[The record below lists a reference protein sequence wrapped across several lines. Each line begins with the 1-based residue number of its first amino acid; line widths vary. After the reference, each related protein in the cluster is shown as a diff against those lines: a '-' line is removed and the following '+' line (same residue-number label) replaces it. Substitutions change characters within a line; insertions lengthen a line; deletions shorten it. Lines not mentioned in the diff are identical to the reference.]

1 MFDDRRSERMT
12 ARILDGKAIADNLLD
27 NLAVRVSA
35 LLQAGRQRPGL
46 AVVLVGNDAASAVY
60 VRNKR
65 RACERVGIQAF
76 DYDLPADVS
85 DAELCALIDR
95 LNADPQIHGILVQFP
110 FPGQASEQR
119 LVGKE
124 WVSMS

>member
-46 AVVLVGNDAASAVY
+46 AVVLVGNDAASALY

-65 RACERVGIQAF
+65 RACEHGGIQAF
-76 DYDLPADVS
+76 DSDLPADVS
-85 DAELCALIDR
+85 DSELFAPIAR
-95 LNADPQIHGILVQFP
+95 INADP
-110 FPGQASEQR
+110 
-119 LVGKE
+119 
-124 WVSMS
+124 